1 MIGLIRF
8 ELKKFVF
15 RKRNLFLLI
24 AATVLF
30 LALLYHS
37 EGGYLFIN
45 RLDQNRTDFFSSL
58 GNAYTDAEKEQLESE
73 AEALEGRLYRSTEE
87 DGTLLDEEE
96 AALPEK
102 YGETLWADFIYLND
116 ALDCIEANEQR
127 NDSIRSII
135 EMNGDSVNSDYTEEN
150 NHYMADRDQLYAVA
164 KSLYAGWPAC
174 ILVLL
179 IFAFSFCVDTE
190 NHCSRLLAV
199 TKTGD
204 TAIYTSKILTGI
216 LVTAVLDLYFFLLFG
231 AAQFIL
237 TGNWIKLLNCPLFLV
252 EGFELCASGL
262 KVWHLLLAAAGGCFL
277 LSLLCVFLAMLL
289 SLFLKKR
296 VLAALA
302 SFAVFL
308 IGAAAELL
316 NMAIYENDFIVN
328 TDRWYLI
335 SQVNFTRIMNRMKEF
350 NPFALINASWYLE
363 QPQYLTVGNWMY
375 PIYVVPMLIIVAF
388 VSICAISIL
397 QTARR

>member
-1 MIGLIRF
+1 M
-8 ELKKFVF
+8 V
-15 RKRNLFLLI
+15 
-24 AATVLF
+24 
-30 LALLYHS
+30 
-37 EGGYLFIN
+37 GYGI
-45 RLDQNRTDFFSSL
+45 
-58 GNAYTDAEKEQLESE
+58 YCAEDL
-73 AEALEGRLYRSTEE
+73 
-87 DGTLLDEEE
+87 
-96 AALPEK
+96 
-102 YGETLWADFIYLND
+102 IYLND

-150 NHYMADRDQLYAVA
+150 NHYMADREQLYAAA

-216 LVTAVLDLYFFLLFG
+216 LMTAVLDLYFFLIFG

-252 EGFELCASGL
+252 V

-289 SLFLKKR
+289 SLLLKKG

-302 SFAVFL
+302 SLAVFL

-328 TDRWYLI
+328 TDKWYLI
-335 SQVNFTRIMNRMKEF
+335 SQVDFTRIMNRMKEF
-350 NPFALINASWYLE
+350 NPFALLNASWYLE
-363 QPQYLTVGNWMY
+363 QPLYLTVGNWMY
-375 PIYVVPMLIIVAF
+375 PIYVVPILIVVAF